1 MKPKAQTE
9 DTHTVSATE
18 NKPSVPPPTV
28 EGPSDQEC
36 VRRTQEGDPSAY
48 DLLVKRYMERIYA
61 VTYHMTSN
69 HENANDLAQ
78 EVFIKGYKY
87 IHKFKGDSSFYT
99 WIYRVA
105 VNHTIN
111 FLKRRRPQYEAS
123 LNDMDSG
130 IENDPEFIDATKG
143 DAPTRRVDLNEL
155 QEALN
160 EAVQKLSEPHRMVV
174 TLHDVEGLSHGEI
187 AKVMNC
193 SEGTVRSR
201 LFYARQQLQKL
212 LKDWL

>member
-1 MKPKAQTE
+1 MTASEPP
-9 DTHTVSATE
+9 ATE
-18 NKPSVPPPTV
+18 
-28 EGPSDQEC
+28 PSDVEC

-48 DLLVKRYMERIYA
+48 DVLVKRYMERIYA
-61 VTYHMTSN
+61 MTYHMTSN

-78 EVFIKGYKY
+78 EVFIKGYKN

-123 LNDMDSG
+123 LNDIDSG
-130 IENDPEFIDATKG
+130 IENDPDFIDATKG
-143 DAPTRRVDLNEL
+143 DAPTRLVDMGEL
-155 QEALN
+155 QQALN
-160 EAVQKLSEPHRMVV
+160 EAIQKLSEPHRMVV

-187 AKVMNC
+187 AKIMNC

-201 LFYARQQLQKL
+201 LFYARQQLQKM
-212 LKDWL
+212 LKGWL

>member
-1 MKPKAQTE
+1 MKSKTQTE
-9 DTHTVSATE
+9 DTASTTE
-18 NKPSVPPPTV
+18 NKKFVASLAAD
-28 EGPSDQEC
+28 GPSDQEC
-36 VRRTQEGDPSAY
+36 VRRTQEGDPSGY

-61 VTYHMTSN
+61 VTYQMTSN

-78 EVFIKGYKY
+78 ESFIKGYKY

-111 FLKRRRPQYEAS
+111 FLKRRRPHYEAS
-123 LNDMDSG
+123 LNDIDSG

-155 QEALN
+155 QGALN

-174 TLHDVEGLSHGEI
+174 TLHDIEGLSHGEI
-187 AKVMNC
+187 ASILKC